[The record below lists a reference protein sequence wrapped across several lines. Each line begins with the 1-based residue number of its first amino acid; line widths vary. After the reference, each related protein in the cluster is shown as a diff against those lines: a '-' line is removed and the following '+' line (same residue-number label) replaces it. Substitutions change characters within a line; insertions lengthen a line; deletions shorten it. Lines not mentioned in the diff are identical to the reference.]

1 MTKRGATSVSE
12 TAWILSAGFALLLLV
27 GVPFAIALML
37 TTAAALLAADIEPV
51 LLAQTLIAGTQSFSL
66 LAIPFFMLAGEIM
79 SAGGLSQRLIK
90 VADVLV
96 RHLSGGMGHV
106 TVVSA
111 CIFAAIS
118 GSAPATTAAIG
129 SIMIPAMVARGY
141 DKGFA
146 TALAVS
152 AGVLGPLIPPSIAGV
167 IWGVIAEQSIARLFM
182 AGVGP
187 GLLLVAG
194 LLGITWV
201 HARQHDIPREPRA
214 SLEEVR
220 KALGDGIWALAAPV
234 LVLGGIYGGAFTPTE
249 AAIVSCIYSMLV
261 GVFIEKRLRLREM
274 PEIILR
280 AMRITAMVMFIIAA
294 SAGFGWLVA
303 QEQLALKLATWLSE
317 SISER
322 WMMLLMVNVFL
333 FLICA
338 VMDEIAVM
346 VILGPLL
353 IVLAT
358 KFGVDPIHFGAIIV
372 TNVAIGM
379 AAPPIGYCLFVGMA
393 ISGLSLVAVARAIW
407 PMVLL
412 MLGVLMLTTFVP
424 EFALWLPGLV
434 YH

>member
-1 MTKRGATSVSE
+1 MSE
-12 TAWILSAGFALLLLV
+12 TAWILSAGFAFLLAV

-37 TTAAALLAADIEPV
+37 TAAAVLLAADIEPV

-96 RHLSGGMGHV
+96 RHLTGGMGHV

-129 SIMIPAMVARGY
+129 AIMIPAMVARGY

-152 AGVLGPLIPPSIAGV
+152 AGVLGPLIPPSIAAV
-167 IWGVIAEQSIARLFM
+167 IWGVIAEESIARLFM

-187 GLLLVAG
+187 GLLLAGG
-194 LLGITWV
+194 LLVITWL
-201 HARQHDIPREPRA
+201 HAKRHDIPREPRA
-214 SLEEVR
+214 TPGEVGA
-220 KALGDGIWALAAPV
+220 ALRDGVWALATPV

-249 AAIVSCIYSMLV
+249 AAIVSCVYSMLV
-261 GVFIEKRLRLREM
+261 GIFIEKRLRFSDM
-274 PEIILR
+274 PEVILH

-303 QEQLALKLATWLSE
+303 QEQLAPKLATWLSE
-317 SISER
+317 GIAER
-322 WMMLLMVNVFL
+322 WMMLLVVNVFL

-393 ISGLSLVAVARAIW
+393 ISGLSLAAVARAIW

-412 MLGVLMLTTFVP
+412 MLAVLMLTTYVP
-424 EFALWLPGLV
+424 AFALWLPGLV
-434 YH
+434 YR

>member
-1 MTKRGATSVSE
+1 MSA
-12 TAWILSAGFALLLLV
+12 TAWILSAGFAVLLLA
-27 GVPFAIALML
+27 GFPFAIALL
-37 TTAAALLAADIEPV
+37 LITAAVLLVADIESV
-51 LLAQTLIAGTQSFSL
+51 LLAQTLIASTQSFSL

-79 SAGGLSQRLIK
+79 SAGGLSQKLIR

-96 RHLSGGMGHV
+96 RHLPGGMGHV

-129 SIMIPAMVARGY
+129 TIMIPAMVAKGY
-141 DKGFA
+141 NRGFA

-152 AGVLGPLIPPSIAGV
+152 AGVLGPLIPPSIAAV

-187 GLLLVAG
+187 GLLLAG
-194 LLGITWV
+194 GLMAITYF
-201 HARQHDIPREPRA
+201 HARRHAIPRESRA
-214 SLEEVR
+214 TLREIGT
-220 KALGDGIWALAAPV
+220 ALREGGWALAAPV
-234 LVLGGIYGGAFTPTE
+234 VVLGGIYGGVFTPTE
-249 AAIVSCIYSMLV
+249 AAIVSCVYSLLV
-261 GVFIEKRLRLREM
+261 GMFIERKLRLSDL
-274 PEIILR
+274 PDLVLR

-303 QEQLALKLATWLSE
+303 QEQLALKLATWLSA

-322 WMMLLMVNVFL
+322 WIMLLVVNLFL
-333 FLICA
+333 FVICS

-346 VILGPLL
+346 VILGPLF
-353 IVLAT
+353 ITLAT
-358 KFGVDPIHFGAIIV
+358 KFGIDPIHFGAIIV

-393 ISGLSLVAVARAIW
+393 ISGLSLAALARAIW
-407 PMVLL
+407 PMIVL
-412 MLGVLMLTTFVP
+412 MLGVLMLTTYVP
-424 EFALWLPGLV
+424 AFSLWLPGLV
-434 YH
+434 YR

>member
-1 MTKRGATSVSE
+1 MSE
-12 TAWILSAGFALLLLV
+12 TAWILSAGFALLLV
-27 GVPFAIALML
+27 AGVPFAIALML
-37 TTAAALLAADIEPV
+37 TAAAVLLAAGIEPV

-66 LAIPFFMLAGEIM
+66 LAIPFFMLAGAIM

-96 RHLSGGMGHV
+96 RHLCGGMGHV

-187 GLLLVAG
+187 GILLAGGLLV
-194 LLGITWV
+194 ITSL
-201 HARQHDIPREPRA
+201 HATRHHIPREPRA
-214 SLEEVR
+214 APREIR
-220 KALGDGIWALAAPV
+220 AALRAGIWALAAPLV
-234 LVLGGIYGGAFTPTE
+234 VLGGIYGGAFTPTE

-261 GVFIEKRLRLREM
+261 GIFIEKRLRLTDM
-274 PEIILR
+274 PEIVLR

-303 QEQLALKLATWLSE
+303 QEQLALKLATWLSAN
-317 SISER
+317 IAER
-322 WMMLLMVNVFL
+322 WVMLLVVNLFL
-333 FLICA
+333 FLICS

-358 KFGVDPIHFGAIIV
+358 RFGVDPIHFGAIIV

-393 ISGLSLVAVARAIW
+393 ISGLSLTAVARAIW

-412 MLGVLMLTTFVP
+412 MLAVLMLTTYVP
-424 EFALWLPGLV
+424 TFALWLPGLV
-434 YH
+434 YR